1 MQKGS
6 LVRIKE
12 SGDPKLV
19 GTYGLVVRFG
29 FSIDY
34 VVIHR
39 LVDGG
44 RDSYHY
50 TKLEVICESR

>member
-6 LVRIKE
+6 LVRIKQ

-19 GTYGLVVRFG
+19 GTYGLVVRFAKFIEG
-29 FSIDY
+29 DY

-44 RDSYHY
+44 RDSYHHA
-50 TKLEVICESR
+50 KLELIV

>member
-1 MQKGS
+1 MKKGS

-19 GTYGLVVRFG
+19 GTYGLVMRFVKFIEG
-29 FSIDY
+29 DY

-50 TKLEVICESR
+50 AKLEFIV

>member
-6 LVRIKE
+6 LVRIKQ

-19 GTYGLVVRFG
+19 GTYGLVVRFVG
-29 FSIDY
+29 FGSGFIM
-34 VVIHR
+34 IQR
-39 LVDGG
+39 LVDGC

-50 TKLEVICESR
+50 TKLELIV

>member
-1 MQKGS
+1 MKKGS

-19 GTYGLVVRFG
+19 GTYGLVVRLNVGFG
-29 FSIDY
+29 NGFIM
-34 VVIHR
+34 IQR
-39 LVDGG
+39 LVDGC

-50 TKLEVICESR
+50 TKLELIV

>member
-1 MQKGS
+1 MKKGS

-19 GTYGLVVRFG
+19 GTYGLVVRCDVGFG
-29 FSIDY
+29 NGFIM
-34 VVIHR
+34 IQR
-39 LVDGG
+39 LVDGC

-50 TKLEVICESR
+50 TKLELIV

>member
-6 LVRIKE
+6 LVRIKQ

-19 GTYGLVVRFG
+19 GTYGLVMRFVEFIEG
-29 FSIDY
+29 DY

-39 LVDGG
+39 LIDG
-44 RDSYHY
+44 RKDSYHY
-50 TKLEVICESR
+50 TKLEVLA